1 MVGKPKFQEALP
13 KDFITAEEFASD
25 VLGFEE
31 YEEGEEDANGGADG
45 VAQSGGPDQYRNTGG
60 AGMAG
65 IQEVPEEEGF

>member
-1 MVGKPKFQEALP
+1 MRFQDALP

-31 YEEGEEDANGGADG
+31 YEEGEEDAEGGADG
-45 VAQSGGPDQYRNTGG
+45 VAQGVTAGEQRKTGM

>member
-1 MVGKPKFQEALP
+1 MRFQDALP

-31 YEEGEEDANGGADG
+31 YEEGEEDAEGGADG
-45 VAQSGGPDQYRNTGG
+45 VAHGSGPEQAKRTGN